1 MVSAIQAMKLLCGQ
15 KILFIFGVAV
25 FWGTALRANL
35 EVTGVTTFRAVTT
48 NLDGAGIRVAQPE
61 GYVDGNPQAWEIT
74 PAIVGQPGS
83 RFTYT
88 SALGTT
94 NVYPNSLGT
103 NSWHAEAVG
112 QALYGIPFGVAT
124 NVARVDSYEAEYF
137 ITSIV
142 GTLTAISDPIVNQSF
157 SDSLASQSYYDP
169 IYDNYAAQYGT
180 LFISGAGNSA
190 GRPTEPPSTC
200 YNGISVAAFG
210 PGNVSCVGP
219 TADGRCKPELTVPNP
234 YTSFSTPYVSG
245 AAAVLLQAGL
255 RGDGGPKTNLAADV
269 RTMKALLL
277 NGAVKPLGWT
287 NDSSKPL
294 DARHGAG
301 MLNIVNAYYQLAG
314 GKQGSIVSNL
324 VTAGA
329 AHPPTSDPGT
339 VPVLSGW
346 DFGTNTSAS
355 GPSRDAIHHYY
366 FNVTNNLSGAKFTAT
381 ATLVWNRHQ
390 NKTGINNLNLFLYNC
405 ANSNLVLCST
415 SLVDN
420 VEHIY
425 KTNLAQ
431 GRYDLQVWKA
441 GGATVVSA
449 SETYALAFEFF
460 ADTLGITKSGT
471 NTMLTWPV
479 YPAGFLVEGTTN
491 LISPNWTTNN
501 LAPASITN
509 NLNTLPLNATN
520 GNQFFRLRRPNF

>member
-1 MVSAIQAMKLLCGQ
+1 MFLAM
-15 KILFIFGVAV
+15 
-25 FWGTALRANL
+25 TLRADLND
-35 EVTGVTTFRAVTT
+35 VTGVTALRAVTT

-61 GYVDGNPQAWEIT
+61 GELTNNPPTWLVT
-74 PAIVGQPGS
+74 PSIVGQPGS
-83 RFTYT
+83 LFTYT
-88 SALGTT
+88 SRLGTT

-112 QALYGIPFGVAT
+112 NVIYGNPQGVAT
-124 NVARVDSYEAEYF
+124 NLARVDNYEAEYF
-137 ITSIV
+137 ITGIV
-142 GTLTAISDPIVNQSF
+142 ETLTAISDPIVNQSF
-157 SDSLASQSYYDP
+157 ADNLIYQSYYDTN
-169 IYDNYAAQYGT
+169 YDNYAAQYGT
-180 LFISGAGNSA
+180 LFISGAGNDA
-190 GRPTEPPSTC
+190 GLPTEPPSTC

-210 PGNVSCVGP
+210 PGNISCVGP
-219 TADGRCKPELTVPNP
+219 TADNGRCKPELTVPNP

-245 AAAVLLQAGL
+245 AAVLLMQAGL
-255 RGDGGPKTNLAADV
+255 RGDGGTKTNLATDL

-287 NDSSKPL
+287 NGSSKPL

-301 MLNIVNAYYQLAG
+301 MLNILNSYYQLAG

-329 AHPPTSDPGT
+329 AHPPTGDPGT
-339 VPVLSGW
+339 VAVLSGW
-346 DFGTNTSAS
+346 DFGTNTSGAS
-355 GPSRDAIHHYY
+355 PSRDAIHHYY
-366 FNVTNNLSGAKFTAT
+366 FNVTNNLSGAKFIAT

-405 ANSNLVLCST
+405 ANSNLITCST

-441 GGATVVSA
+441 GGAGIVSTN
-449 SETYALAFEFF
+449 ETYALAWEFF
-460 ADTLGITKSGT
+460 ADTLAITKSGT
-471 NTMLTWPV
+471 NTALTWPV
-479 YPAGFLVEGTTN
+479 YPASFLVEGTTN
-491 LISPNWTTNN
+491 LLAPNWTTNN
-501 LAPASITN
+501 LAAASITN
-509 NLNTLPLNATN
+509 HLNRLPLNATN